1 VVVDATVVRMVLV
14 PAFMHVMGHWN
25 WWAPTWLARLHE
37 RFGISEGPQIDEIS
51 QPAPAPELQ
60 LQGS

>member
-1 VVVDATVVRMVLV
+1 MVLV

-51 QPAPAPELQ
+51 QTAPAPELQ
-60 LQGS
+60 LQLQGR